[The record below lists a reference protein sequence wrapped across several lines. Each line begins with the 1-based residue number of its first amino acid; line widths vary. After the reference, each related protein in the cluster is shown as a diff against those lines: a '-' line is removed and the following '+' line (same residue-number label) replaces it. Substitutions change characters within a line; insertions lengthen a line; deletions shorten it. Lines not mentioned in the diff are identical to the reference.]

1 MSEVK
6 NFVTPRE
13 IVWGRG
19 SLSHLEKIVGKRAII
34 VTDKN
39 MVKAGM
45 VARAEE
51 YLKKGGLEVVIFD
64 DVDPNPPITNVDNAL
79 SAYRDFKPD
88 VIIGLGGG
96 SPIDVGKGF
105 RIFLENPD
113 LTFEGVRYFGG
124 PPKTPIPPFK
134 ETLFIG
140 ITTTSGTG
148 SEVTWAGAI
157 TDPAI
162 NVKCIVGSPFLI
174 PDIAILDPDL
184 VDTMPKVV
192 QADSGLD
199 ALAHAIESYTSL
211 GASDL
216 SRSYAFQ
223 GSVLLLKY
231 LVPAYVDRDREAMEH
246 VHYAASM
253 AGCALSNSGL
263 GADHVVATQVGA
275 TFHLTH
281 GRACAVALP
290 QTIKF
295 NGDAAGN
302 LYLDL
307 ARATGYN
314 GTDAKGGVDHLVE
327 GIIDI
332 QKNLEMPGNYRDAGI
347 PEDQYKAQLKTML
360 DNSKTHP
367 GTITNPR
374 QYNLEELKVLYDAS
388 YYGDYS
394 LI

>member
-1 MSEVK
+1 MAEVK
-6 NFVTPRE
+6 TFVTPRE

-19 SLSHLEKIVGKRAII
+19 SLSHLEKVEGKRAII
-34 VTDKN
+34 ITDKN
-39 MVKAGM
+39 MVQTGM
-45 VARAEE
+45 VDRAEG
-51 YLKKGGLEVVIFD
+51 YLKKAGLEVVTFD
-64 DVDPNPPITNVDNAL
+64 DVDPNPPITNVTNAL
-79 SAYRDFKPD
+79 DAYRDFNPD

-105 RIFLENPD
+105 RIFLENPG

-157 TDPAI
+157 TDPTI

-184 VDTMPKVV
+184 VDSMPKVV

-211 GASDL
+211 GANDL

-223 GSVLLLKY
+223 ASVLLMKH

-295 NGDAAGN
+295 NGDAAGD
-302 LYLDL
+302 LYMDI

-314 GTDAKGGVDHLVE
+314 GTDTKEAVNHLVE

-332 QKNLEMPGNYRDAGI
+332 QKNLEMPQNYRDAGI
-347 PEDQYKAQLKTML
+347 PEDQYKAELQTML
-360 DNSKTHP
+360 DKSATHP

-374 QYNLEELKVLYDAS
+374 QYNLEELKHLYDAS

>member
-1 MSEVK
+1 VEVK
-6 NFVTPRE
+6 TFVTPRE

-19 SLSHLEKIVGKRAII
+19 RLSHLEKIKGKRAII

-39 MVKAGM
+39 MVKTGM
-45 VARAEE
+45 VERAEG
-51 YLKKGGLEVVIFD
+51 YLKKAGLEVAVFD
-64 DVDPNPPITNVDNAL
+64 DVDPNPPITNVTSAL
-79 SAYRDFKPD
+79 DAYRDFKPD

-134 ETLFIG
+134 ETFFIG

-157 TDPAI
+157 TDPTI

-174 PDIAILDPDL
+174 PDMAILDPDL
-184 VDTMPKVV
+184 VDSMPKVV

-216 SRSYAFQ
+216 SRSFAYQ

-295 NGDAAGN
+295 NGDAAGD

-307 ARATGYN
+307 ARATGCN
-314 GTDAKGGVDHLVE
+314 STDPKEGVNHLVE
-327 GIIDI
+327 GIINI

-347 PEDQYKAQLKTML
+347 QEDQYKAHLQTML

-367 GTITNPR
+367 GTVTNPR
-374 QYNLEELKVLYDAS
+374 QYTLEELKLLYDAS

-394 LI
+394 LL